1 METVPE
7 LQQAFQ
13 IAKESNL
20 NRAELEEMESQQRYI
35 QDQRGSIMKALE
47 TGIEQGLQQ
56 GLQQG
61 RQDEKI
67 AIAQR
72 LLSVMDDATIAATTG
87 LRIDDIQAL
96 RSP

>member
-35 QDQRGSIMKALE
+35 QDQRGSITKALE
-47 TGIEQGLQQ
+47 TGIEQ

-67 AIAQR
+67 AIAQK
-72 LLSVMDDATIAATTG
+72 LLALMDDATIAATTG
-87 LRIDDIQAL
+87 LTIDEIQCL
-96 RSP
+96 RSLII